1 MLKEI
6 ITKKKQ
12 QQQQHTHS
20 PLLSV
25 TMGSSVGDADSGFS
39 GSASSAL
46 PVAAIFSKPLAE
58 IK

>member
-6 ITKKKQ
+6 ITKKKKKKT
-12 QQQQHTHS
+12 HTHS

-46 PVAAIFSKPLAE
+46 PVAAIFGKRLAE